1 MTKFRLSL
9 LIGCVFAAGFNYQI
23 HSFVKDAQGVKV
35 AVTDYGIRGQR
46 MVLAEVGFTAQ
57 DLVSKGIYPIKIS
70 ITNKSSE
77 IVTLSPESLGLAQLD
92 YEYVF
97 KKVGGLSVRHI
108 AAIIGGVVFA
118 GYGLIHLHKGLVKQ
132 SENKGVNLGV
142 SAFSTAL
149 SLGLFGYAWSASKQ
163 LKEKLEK
170 SLHAVVIKEMI
181 SVAPGATVD
190 RFIFIDQETYNTINM
205 INLTVKKGGKP
216 LAFPMPLD

>member
-9 LIGCVFAAGFNYQI
+9 LIGCVVIVGFNNQV
-23 HSFVKDAQGVKV
+23 HSFVRDAQGVKV

-57 DLVSKGIYPIKIS
+57 DLVSKGIYPIKLS

-77 IVTLSPESLGLAQLD
+77 VVTFSPGSLGLAQLD
-92 YEYVF
+92 HEYVF
-97 KKVGGLSVRHI
+97 NKVGGLSVRHI

-118 GYGLIHLHKGLVKQ
+118 GYGLVRLHKGLVKQ
-132 SENKGVNLGV
+132 PENKGINVGV

-149 SLGLFGYAWSASKQ
+149 SLGLFGYAWAASKQ

-170 SLHAVVIKEMI
+170 SLHGVIVKEMI
-181 SVAPGATVD
+181 SVEPGATVD
-190 RFIFIDQETYNTINM
+190 WFIFIDQTTYNTINM
-205 INLTVKKGGKP
+205 INLTVTKGGKP
-216 LAFPMPLD
+216 LAFLMPLD